1 MSPNSVSYTAMPS
14 TNDAASPAR
23 PIKVFCAYSH
33 RDEALR
39 NELEAHVSLLKRRGV
54 ISVWH
59 DRRIAAGKEWNEE
72 ISDHLNKADLIL
84 LLVSSDF
91 IHSDYCYEKE
101 VTRAMSRSQLGEA
114 VVIPIILRDCD
125 WDLAPFSKLQA
136 LPKDGKP
143 VKAWNN
149 QDEAFKDIA
158 VGIRRVAE
166 DLGSSSSKPWRE
178 NLIES
183 TSVLSPSA
191 PGRRHVS
198 PVRNPRDLLLY
209 GPRMKITF
217 GPPILPSSLT
227 SPSVGYDPSSGA
239 RFLQTDALVDL
250 GAARTILTPNAVQ
263 KAGLVKID
271 QTNLATVGGTLK
283 ADIYAA
289 SLQFP
294 SGLSAIETIAIVC
307 CELQYPLFHCLLGRD
322 VLSRWIL
329 NYNGPAGTWEIREKD
344 GAPWEPREGIDPSA
358 WRG

>member
-1 MSPNSVSYTAMPS
+1 MPS
-14 TNDAASPAR
+14 TNDPASPAR
-23 PIKVFCAYSH
+23 PIEVFCAYSH

-59 DRRIAAGKEWNEE
+59 DRKIAAGKEWNEE
-72 ISDHLNKADLIL
+72 INDHLNNADLIL

-101 VTRAMSRSQLGEA
+101 MTRALSREQLREA
-114 VVIPIILRDCD
+114 IVIPIILRDCD
-125 WDLAPFSKLQA
+125 WEFAPFSKLQA

-143 VKAWNN
+143 VMAWNN
-149 QDEAFKDIA
+149 RDEALKDIA

-166 DLGSSSSKPWRE
+166 DLGRSSSKPWRE
-178 NLIES
+178 QPAAL
-183 TSVLSPSA
+183 TSVLSQSA
-191 PGRRHVS
+191 PARRHVS
-198 PVRNPRDLLLY
+198 PVRDPRDLLLY

-217 GPPILPSSLT
+217 GPPISPNSLT
-227 SPSVGYDPSSGA
+227 GSSVGSDPSSRA

-294 SGLSAIETIAIVC
+294 SGLCAIETIPIVS
-307 CELQYPLFHCLLGRD
+307 CELGYPLFHCLLGRD

-329 NYNGPAGTWEIREKD
+329 NYDGPAGTWEIREKD
-344 GAPWEPREGIDPSA
+344 GAP
-358 WRG
+358 